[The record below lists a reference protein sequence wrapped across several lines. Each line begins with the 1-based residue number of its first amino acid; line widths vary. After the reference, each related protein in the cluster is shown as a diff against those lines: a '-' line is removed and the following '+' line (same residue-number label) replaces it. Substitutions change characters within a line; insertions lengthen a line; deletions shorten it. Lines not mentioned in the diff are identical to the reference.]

1 MSDLKRKFGS
11 SSDLI
16 PGLKVSI
23 AQTCPRSS
31 PGQVPV
37 GTTDT
42 YGQVKLN
49 LLDTEEAVKAAAA
62 QHSDMIVFPEYWL
75 QGIVQNRPVSKVA

>member
-1 MSDLKRKFGS
+1 M
-11 SSDLI
+11 
-16 PGLKVSI
+16 
-23 AQTCPRSS
+23 
-31 PGQVPV
+31 PV